1 MSMHIPARL
10 HNLHLAMY
18 LATVAMP
25 SLEHSGCC
33 NFDTPLVEATLV
45 TAGRYTISLDRNGCC
60 NFDTLPVE
68 ESFVTVGGCT
78 MVE

>member
-1 MSMHIPARL
+1 MRCKQEYKHHSMHIPAGL
-10 HNLHLAMY
+10 YNLHSAMY

-25 SLEHSGCC
+25 RVKRSVCC

-45 TAGRYTISLDRNGCC
+45 TAGGR
-60 NFDTLPVE
+60 
-68 ESFVTVGGCT
+68 T

>member
-1 MSMHIPARL
+1 
-10 HNLHLAMY
+10 
-18 LATVAMP
+18 
-25 SLEHSGCC
+25 
-33 NFDTPLVEATLV
+33 V